1 LIINKFEEDKCSDI
15 DALDLVFNNIISK
28 FQIYLPYISLALLY
42 KGVPF
47 LIATKPVIPNSFLAL
62 ATAPNHD
69 TPLLDDFF
77 LEDLFIDFLEDLF
90 IDFLLPVFLR
100 DFFDKDLGFLTR
112 TENL

>member
-1 LIINKFEEDKCSDI
+1 MFRYKVFR
-15 DALDLVFNNIISK
+15 LVFNNTILK
-28 FQIYLPYISLALLY
+28 FQIYLPYISLDLLY

-47 LIATKPVIPNSFLAL
+47 LIATKPLIPNSFLAL

-69 TPLLDDFF
+69 TPLLGDNFF
-77 LEDLFIDFLEDLF
+77 LKVFLGP
-90 IDFLLPVFLR
+90 LLAVFLR

>member
-1 LIINKFEEDKCSDI
+1 MFRYKVFR
-15 DALDLVFNNIISK
+15 LVFNNIISK
-28 FQIYLPYISLALLY
+28 FQIYLPYISLDLLY

-90 IDFLLPVFLR
+90 IDFLAL
-100 DFFDKDLGFLTR
+100 LGFLTR

>member
-1 LIINKFEEDKCSDI
+1 LFINKFEEDKCSDI

-77 LEDLFIDFLEDLF
+77 LDDDFLD
-90 IDFLLPVFLR
+90 DFLLPVFLR